1 MKHTHSFFQHKWS
14 SWRRPV
20 LKGLVAL
27 SLGVSIPIMGCTP
40 EDAELLSKDLKHF
53 IFNNGFAR
61 GDEASSAAAPEQEP
75 GSDAVHDLEGE
86 PKEE

>member
-1 MKHTHSFFQHKWS
+1 MKIIHTLRAYRWS
-14 SWRRPV
+14 SWRRPL
-20 LKGLVAL
+20 LKGVLAL

-61 GDEASSAAAPEQEP
+61 SDEAAERAVPAEAESS
-75 GSDAVHDLEGE
+75 SVHDLEE
-86 PKEE
+86 APQEE